1 MLASPGRHAKTMHES
16 NWPLHTLQTPRLT
29 LSPASSNESFYLPMP
44 TTPRFVPAGAEAMLL
59 PGFHFSTTDAN
70 VDPAEFHRVAA
81 QLLSGESNKHDSA
94 QYIAEEREQVREMTQ
109 ERHLHCNLGR
119 DPSGRYCC
127 SCGKSYSTGF
137 RLYEHTQQCAGT
149 LNYPCMSCDKVSN
162 SPPIDPMY
170 ESQMRKSMSQ
180 HYWIYEGDHSWQT
193 HTRESNDSG
202 YESDE
207 PEAADQTMDFVKNLL
222 RQPGS
227 CRDRISC
234 DLCGET
240 FSTRG
245 DALAQH
251 MGNHS
256 LDFTEKRHKC
266 DECRIYFANEKDL
279 ERHLQSSNLN
289 QHCGF
294 TFHHN
299 TRCTGHHPPTYF
311 KAAFV
316 NDHNLMQKHLW
327 TWELCQLRSHRVAI
341 ARILAEKLNRMNPAR
356 PMSLQDCRRTY
367 ASMLPHFSIA
377 ASRDSVREL
386 DDQAL
391 SSLDAHFSQVLDEVY
406 PESTLATLRNAGPR
420 PDSGIIASRPESK
433 RLSKRKSLVD
443 LAKRLNVEEKVKS
456 GHKRHALS
464 ASGFALLRQQADREK
479 ENRHASVPV
488 MRSAAIAV

>member
-1 MLASPGRHAKTMHES
+1 MLASPGRQAKTMDES
-16 NWPLHTLQTPRLT
+16 NWPLQTPQTPRLT
-29 LSPASSNESFYLPMP
+29 LSPASSNESFDLPMP
-44 TTPRFVPAGAEAMLL
+44 TTPRFIPAEAEAMLL

-94 QYIAEEREQVREMTQ
+94 QYMAEEREQVRETIQ
-109 ERHLHCNLGR
+109 ERHLHCDLGR

-127 SCGKSYSTGF
+127 SCGKSYSTGL

-149 LNYPCMSCDKVSN
+149 LNYPCMSCDKISN

-170 ESQMRKSMSQ
+170 ESPMRKSMSQ

-207 PEAADQTMDFVKNLL
+207 PEAADQTMDF
-222 RQPGS
+222 
-227 CRDRISC
+227 
-234 DLCGET
+234 
-240 FSTRG
+240 
-245 DALAQH
+245 
-251 MGNHS
+251 
-256 LDFTEKRHKC
+256 
-266 DECRIYFANEKDL
+266 KDL

-299 TRCTGHHPPTYF
+299 ARCTGHHPPTYF
-311 KAAFV
+311 KAAFA

-327 TWELCQLRSHRVAI
+327 AWELCQLRSHRVAI
-341 ARILAEKLNRMNPAR
+341 ARILAEKLNQMNPAR
-356 PMSLQDCRRTY
+356 PMSLADCRRTY
-367 ASMLPHFSIA
+367 ASMLPHFSMA

-386 DDQAL
+386 DDQDL

-406 PESTLATLRNAGPR
+406 PESTLASLRNAGQR
-420 PDSGIIASRPESK
+420 PDSSIIAPRPESK

-443 LAKRLNVEEKVKS
+443 LAKRLNVEEKVKM

-464 ASGFALLRQQADREK
+464 ASGFALLRQQAEAREK